1 MNWDSPAEFFA
12 MGGDGFFVW
21 GSYAVC
27 LLCML
32 AEPVLAARRRRRALQ
47 AARQDE
53 RNLRAA
59 GRNEEPENDEEDER

>member
-1 MNWDSPAEFFA
+1 MNWESPAEFFA

-32 AEPVLAARRRRRALQ
+32 VEPVLAARRRRRALQ
-47 AARQDE
+47 EARNDG
-53 RNLRAA
+53 RNLRGA
-59 GRNEEPENDEEDER
+59 GRNEEHDDEEDDR